1 MRDLKGFIEVTTLV
15 DGERAL
21 IRAECITAVY
31 DNPECELD
39 YGVKPS
45 HRCIIHSGTSIDVVE
60 TLDEICDM
68 IYAAEL

>member
-1 MRDLKGFIEVTTLV
+1 MRKLKDFIEVTTLI
-15 DGERAL
+15 DNEKAL

-31 DNPECELD
+31 DNPESEVD

-60 TLDEICDM
+60 TMDEICDM